1 MQKASCLLIIR
12 HNNKFSEHILM
23 RSKHILSN
31 MLVIAH
37 SNVLVKP
44 MSIDKEYNIDIFP
57 SQI

>member
-1 MQKASCLLIIR
+1 MQKANRLLILR

-44 MSIDKEYNIDIFP
+44 MSIDKAYNIDSFP